1 MDALARQCPETGGQ
15 AVFLAR
21 SLMSD
26 YSETRYDLVE
36 ECDSNSV
43 NPRSSQVGNEGGE
56 VLIFPNPTSGYF
68 QINNMQSGNKN
79 ITVTDIAGHQIFK
92 KSVETRSIE
101 FDTKLRTGLY
111 LIAIQNN
118 TSGNI
123 KTYKLFV
130 E

>member
-1 MDALARQCPETGGQ
+1 VQTWTE
-15 AVFLAR
+15 
-21 SLMSD
+21 
-26 YSETRYDLVE
+26 
-36 ECDSNSV
+36 
-43 NPRSSQVGNEGGE
+43 
-56 VLIFPNPTSGYF
+56 
-68 QINNMQSGNKN
+68 NMQSGNKN